1 MSNAIRIIAP
11 YRYSGTWVFDDPDV
25 DLVREPF
32 VMGVPA
38 MIDMLLADVVGE
50 VDRFRLLFS
59 ERPFPGYQM
68 ELLRDRE
75 EIEGRWY
82 RLAEPEMEGWL
93 CPALFKY
100 FDEAPERIYVKAEAI
115 DS

>member
-38 MIDMLLADVVGE
+38 IVLAIVIA
-50 VDRFRLLFS
+50 R
-59 ERPFPGYQM
+59 
-68 ELLRDRE
+68 RDRTT
-75 EIEGRWY
+75 
-82 RLAEPEMEGWL
+82 P
-93 CPALFKY
+93 
-100 FDEAPERIYVKAEAI
+100 
-115 DS
+115 S